1 MTQTERD
8 RTLMRVDIG
17 LNGNGGKGL
26 VGRVDE
32 LEEWAKKRPQ
42 ECPAK
47 KPSRAIIITQRAAE
61 LAAIGLIWTIADS
74 IGKAKG
80 WW

>member
-8 RTLMRVDIG
+8 RLLMRVDIG

-26 VGRVDE
+26 NGRMDE
-32 LEEWAKKRPQ
+32 MEDWAKKRPQ

-47 KPSRAIIITQRAAE
+47 PLDRATIIRQRALE
-61 LAAIGLIWTIADS
+61 V
-74 IGKAKG
+74 
-80 WW
+80 

>member
-1 MTQTERD
+1 MTSTERD
-8 RTLMRVDIG
+8 RLLMRVDIG

-26 VGRVDE
+26 NGRMDDIE
-32 LEEWAKKRPQ
+32 DWAKKRPQ

-47 KPSRAIIITQRAAE
+47 KPSRAVILAQRGVE
-61 LAAIGLIWTIADS
+61 VGILALIWAIVNTIC
-74 IGKAKG
+74 KAKG

>member
-8 RTLMRVDIG
+8 RLLMRVDIG

-26 VGRVDE
+26 NGRMED

-47 KPSRAIIITQRAAE
+47 KPSPAII
-61 LAAIGLIWTIADS
+61 LARRGVEVGALALIWAIAQT

>member
-1 MTQTERD
+1 MTQSERD
-8 RTLMRVDIG
+8 RLLMRVDIG

-26 VGRVDE
+26 NGRVDE

-47 KPSRAIIITQRAAE
+47 PLERGTIIRQRALE
-61 LAAIGLIWTIADS
+61 VSVIGLILVAAQLV
-74 IGKAKG
+74 GKVFG
-80 WW
+80 LW